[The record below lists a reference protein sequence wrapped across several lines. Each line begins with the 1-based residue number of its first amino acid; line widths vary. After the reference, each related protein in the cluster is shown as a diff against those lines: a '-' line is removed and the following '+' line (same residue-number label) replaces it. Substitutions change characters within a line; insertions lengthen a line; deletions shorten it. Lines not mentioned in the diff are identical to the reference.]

1 MYDLYCTAHGRPK
14 ELDRLASVMDL
25 DRHMKAISVQFD
37 MITLY
42 MVRVVWGQ
50 MPPESVVSERHLV
63 ESLKPAVACEHSVG
77 LE

>member
-42 MVRVVWGQ
+42 MVRVVWEQ
-50 MPPESVVSERHLV
+50 MPPKSVVSERHLAKALRPV
-63 ESLKPAVACEHSVG
+63 VACERWVE